1 MDASS
6 SFSVGQG
13 SLHFVRGR
21 SFLWARGGLE
31 AALPPCVRRKP
42 LRTRVAHVRGVL
54 LGGSRHRV
62 LTGDDPSHVEWA
74 LRVCVVCFRVHM
86 CKPGRCLL
94 FILRY
99 R

>member
-62 LTGDDPSHVEWA
+62 LTGDDIACGVGSACMCRVFPCSHV
-74 LRVCVVCFRVHM
+74 
-86 CKPGRCLL
+86 
-94 FILRY
+94 
-99 R
+99 